1 MKREIK
7 FRGKCIRN
15 DEMIY
20 GDYYKKFIT
29 KYGEQ
34 GGIVH
39 YINKQTIEENTTYN
53 EYDEIDINTL
63 EQYTGL
69 KDKNGVE
76 IYEGDIVRYVN
87 EQDVYWNED
96 DEAETKEWITSE
108 VYWGGYYP
116 AFDVRG
122 HDETYNIFSNDE
134 YIFEVIGN
142 IHTENKAI

>member
-29 KYGEQ
+29 KYGKQ

-76 IYEGDIVRYVN
+76 IYEGDIIKSKYWNGYIKYVN
-87 EQDVYWNED
+87 DLGFDYVGWYVVEED
-96 DEAETKEWITSE
+96 SYDDS
-108 VYWGGYYP
+108 P
-116 AFDVRG
+116 QAFDVN
-122 HDETYNIFSNDE
+122 ECKN
-134 YIFEVIGN
+134 FEVIGN